1 MSCSGESLDPV
12 ILRRIFLLAT
22 QTLFSNPENYGESAE
37 DLSRYKFS
45 EDEAERTLSVEL
57 DYVYNPAN
65 LSARHA
71 VYVGCGNMDFAAHVL
86 NNNAGI
92 NDDRSATVSNQ
103 QASTTVGIRFV
114 TPLPD
119 ESLRL
124 ATIAMGYYAG
134 MRIKFMEELQLLRFD
149 LVQISAPSL
158 VEKAPVALYEV
169 TLAIRLAFSFEVTSF
184 VEGHRIKTFSVATAS
199 SGGA

>member
-1 MSCSGESLDPV
+1 MSCSDESLDPV
-12 ILRRIFLLAT
+12 VLRRIFLLAT

-37 DLSRYKFS
+37 DLSRYLFS
-45 EDEAERTLSVEL
+45 EDESKRTLAVEL
-57 DYVYNPAN
+57 DYVYNPAL

-71 VYVGCGNMDFAAHVL
+71 VYVGCSDMDFNAHVL

-103 QASTTVGIRFV
+103 QATTTVGIRFV

-124 ATIAMGYYAG
+124 ATVALGYYAG
-134 MRIKFMEELQLLRFD
+134 MRVKFMEELGLLRFD
-149 LVQISAPSL
+149 LVKISSPSL
-158 VEKAPVALYEV
+158 VEKAPTALYEV
-169 TLAIRLAFSFEVTSF
+169 TLAIRLAFNFEITSF
-184 VEGHRIKTFSVATAS
+184 VEGHRIKTFSVSTA
-199 SGGA
+199 GGGVG